1 MENIEEKIDYRQ
13 PVYLQL
19 REIVR
24 SRIEEGE
31 YLPGTAIPSENT
43 LAKTYGINRLT
54 VRNAVDALVNEG
66 VLQRVQGKGV
76 FVVGHK
82 YEEML
87 DGHGGFVEE
96 MNSGVKRVSV
106 KEQSKICR
114 PAGNKYANYFELE
127 PDSQIFYVRNFM
139 TLSNEPLS
147 IEEIYVPQ
155 EILPEM
161 EAVNSSVFSLREIFS
176 FYGIKLGSMQQT
188 MEIVKEQ
195 PKIRKLLDTPDG
207 VAVVELVC
215 EYRDDSGRI
224 IAMTRSYIRSDK
236 CSFRIKLR
244 K

>member
-1 MENIEEKIDYRQ
+1 
-13 PVYLQL
+13 
-19 REIVR
+19 
-24 SRIEEGE
+24 
-31 YLPGTAIPSENT
+31 
-43 LAKTYGINRLT
+43 
-54 VRNAVDALVNEG
+54 
-66 VLQRVQGKGV
+66 
-76 FVVGHK
+76 
-82 YEEML
+82 ML

-96 MNSGVKRVSV
+96 MNSGAKRVSV

-147 IEEIYVPQ
+147 VEEIYVPQ

>member
-76 FVVGHK
+76 FVVGSK
-82 YEEML
+82 YEEWL
-87 DGHGGFVEE
+87 DGYGGFVEE
-96 MNSGVKRVSV
+96 MNSGAKRVSV

-127 PDSQIFYVRNFM
+127 PDGQIFYIRNSI
-139 TLSNEPLS
+139 TLNNEPLS

-155 EILPEM
+155 EVLPEM
-161 EAVNSSVFSLREIFS
+161 
-176 FYGIKLGSMQQT
+176 
-188 MEIVKEQ
+188 
-195 PKIRKLLDTPDG
+195 
-207 VAVVELVC
+207 
-215 EYRDDSGRI
+215 
-224 IAMTRSYIRSDK
+224 
-236 CSFRIKLR
+236 
-244 K
+244 

>member
-1 MENIEEKIDYRQ
+1 MESREERIDYRL

-54 VRNAVDALVNEG
+54 VRNAVDALVHEG

-82 YEEML
+82 YEEQL
-87 DGHGGFVEE
+87 DCCGGFIEE
-96 MNSGVKRVSV
+96 RASGAKRVSV
-106 KEQSKICR
+106 KEQSKIRR
-114 PAGNKYANYFELE
+114 PAGNKYANYFDLE
-127 PDSQIFYVRNFM
+127 PDSQIFYIRNFITLNNE
-139 TLSNEPLS
+139 TLSM
-147 IEEIYVPQ
+147 EEIYVPY
-155 EILPEM
+155 EVLPEM
-161 EAVNSSVFSLREIFS
+161 EAVNSSVFNIREIFS

-188 MEIVKEQ
+188 MEIVNEQ
-195 PKIRKLLDTPDG
+195 PKIRKLLDVPEG
-207 VAVVELVC
+207 VAIVELTC
-215 EYRDDSGRI
+215 EYRDNNGRI
-224 IAMTRSYIRSDK
+224 IAMTRSCIRSDK